1 MNCKHFLF
9 VATASLLLACSQ
21 PPRPIQVVADSC
33 GLVALSPV
41 TPLLPGSRLEFEVPT
56 TDGSIRMTDYA
67 SVDCW
72 EGSHICTWL
81 PKNSYELRV
90 TSYSRI
96 SYKLRATSYK

>member
-1 MNCKHFLF
+1 M
-9 VATASLLLACSQ
+9 
-21 PPRPIQVVADSC
+21 VADSC

-90 TSYSRI
+90 TSYELRATAVLVT
-96 SYKLRATSYK
+96 SYELRATSDKYS